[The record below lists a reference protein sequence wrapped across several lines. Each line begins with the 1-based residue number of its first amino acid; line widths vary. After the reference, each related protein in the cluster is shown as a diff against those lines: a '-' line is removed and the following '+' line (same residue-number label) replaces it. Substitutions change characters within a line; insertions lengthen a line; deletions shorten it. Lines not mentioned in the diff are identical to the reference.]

1 MMDITRW
8 RPFKELETLRG
19 EMDTL
24 WDSFFGER
32 TPIIRKEREW
42 VPPIDISE
50 TKEAVVVTTEVPGID
65 PKDVNISFTQ
75 DMLTIKGEKK
85 QEKKEEGENY
95 YRVERSYG
103 SFSRSFRIPVSVK
116 EDEIKA
122 QHKGGVLKIT
132 LPKAEDARPKEI
144 EIKLE

>member
-1 MMDITRW
+1 MQITRW

-32 TPIIRKEREW
+32 TPVIRKESEW
-42 VPPIDISE
+42 IPPIDISE

-85 QEKKEEGENY
+85 QEKEEEGENY
-95 YRVERSYG
+95 YRVERSFG

-116 EDEIKA
+116 EGEIKA

-132 LPKAEDARPKEI
+132 LPKAEEVKPR
-144 EIKLE
+144 EIKIKVE